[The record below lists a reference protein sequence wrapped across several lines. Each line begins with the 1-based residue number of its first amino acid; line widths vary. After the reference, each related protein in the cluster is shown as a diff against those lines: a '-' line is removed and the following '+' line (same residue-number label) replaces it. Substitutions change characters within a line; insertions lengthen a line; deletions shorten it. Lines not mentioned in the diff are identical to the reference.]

1 VRPVKV
7 DPRLEDRFA
16 VRQRGARGGR
26 CGMGRVSEPNCEE
39 HGEDARGP
47 LPIQHP

>member
-1 VRPVKV
+1 V
-7 DPRLEDRFA
+7 
-16 VRQRGARGGR
+16 GR
-26 CGMGRVSEPNCEE
+26 ISEPDYEE